1 MDSLKRF
8 DETLFPDKENFY
20 SNLNME
26 NISDADYKHAQKVW
40 KSFEIK
46 ILVISWFICSKRYI
60 TTCRFIWRFSQQ
72 MYFNVSAWSSSF
84 FISTWISMESMFKI
98 DRSRVRIINWYWL
111 VIYSGRICHAIHRYA
126 AANNKYMKEYNK
138 DNESSYLCI
147 WMQIIDMVGQ
157 CLKNYL

>member
-46 ILVISWFICSKRYI
+46 NIGYI
-60 TTCRFIWRFSQQ
+60 MI
-72 MYFNVSAWSSSF
+72 Y
-84 FISTWISMESMFKI
+84 MFK
-98 DRSRVRIINWYWL
+98 
-111 VIYSGRICHAIHRYA
+111 AIHY
-126 AANNKYMKEYNK
+126 
-138 DNESSYLCI
+138 YL
-147 WMQIIDMVGQ
+147 QIY
-157 CLKNYL
+157 LKVFATNVF